1 MAEFGHLTDE
11 KLEHVTNRP
20 WEVESSLRGPT
31 RPFQYKEDIG
41 GVHFDTEEFFGIGQL
56 LSVLSREISIQEDIL
71 KCGYDTIPFCP
82 LFIQGGGPMCDHD
95 LVRGHGK
102 FIFNPG
108 RQTPSLNNKD
118 STVEIESPLFPRDN
132 AHAIF

>member
-11 KLEHVTNRP
+11 KLEHVTNRL

-31 RPFQYKEDIG
+31 RLFQYKEDIG

-71 KCGYDTIPFCP
+71 KCGYDSMAIIEESISKETAKSEK
-82 LFIQGGGPMCDHD
+82 GPSNHIK
-95 LVRGHGK
+95 GA
-102 FIFNPG
+102 
-108 RQTPSLNNKD
+108 
-118 STVEIESPLFPRDN
+118 RDN
-132 AHAIF
+132 FKDDSEE